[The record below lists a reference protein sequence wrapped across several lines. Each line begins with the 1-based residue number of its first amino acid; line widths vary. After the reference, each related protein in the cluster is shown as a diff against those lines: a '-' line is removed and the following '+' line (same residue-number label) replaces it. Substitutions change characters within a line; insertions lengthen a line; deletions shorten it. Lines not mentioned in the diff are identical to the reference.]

1 MKSLNI
7 TIDGSLVYQFV
18 QKAQKTAASLKNYLR
33 YQNEINQLIGFLGYS
48 PQKKTTIGQQ
58 IQLFN

>member
-1 MKSLNI
+1 
-7 TIDGSLVYQFV
+7 LVYQFV